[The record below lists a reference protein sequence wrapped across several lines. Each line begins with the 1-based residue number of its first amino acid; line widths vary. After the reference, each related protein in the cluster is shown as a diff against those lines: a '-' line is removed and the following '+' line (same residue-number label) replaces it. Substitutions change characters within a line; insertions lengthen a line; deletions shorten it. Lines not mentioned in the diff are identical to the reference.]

1 MILIAWFLG
10 REIGTPIKKLT
21 EVAERISVG
30 DMGAEIK
37 IKSRDEIGN
46 LAEAILRMQ
55 DSLRLAIERLRRRQ

>member
-1 MILIAWFLG
+1 
-10 REIGTPIKKLT
+10 
-21 EVAERISVG
+21 
-30 DMGAEIK
+30 MGAEIK